1 MRGAGRAQDASA
13 LAWAGAVLFAV
24 SPAALAT
31 LRLLLAAQPADGF
44 SARALARLMQARSAP
59 ARSAG

>member
-31 LRLLLAAQPADGF
+31 
-44 SARALARLMQARSAP
+44 RLMQARSAP